1 MAGGTGTFS
10 PGSGHPVLAALA
22 RADRGVGDALEL
34 GLLTLG
40 EADARSALVA
50 AQRHAARTAALAAK
64 LAARADELQ
73 VGRVDGSPSTA
84 VWFANATGVTRGE
97 AHRVLRVGQS
107 AARYVRLAAAAA
119 AGAVSLDQADVI
131 VRALDALP
139 DDIDAE
145 TAGRAEEVLVENA
158 GRFDALA
165 LRKLG
170 KRILDVVAPE
180 VGEAHEARLLAAE
193 ERSAMATAS
202 LTLRDLGDGRTSIRG
217 ILPTLHAEMLGKAL
231 DAYAAPGHKNAG
243 SDEADR
249 FTTGTPSPLRRGEA
263 FVELIEALDARDLPE
278 VGGTNA
284 TVVVNLDLDAL
295 LRDLGVATLDT
306 GGRISAAEA
315 RRLACSANLVPAVL
329 GGASEVLDLGRAQR
343 YHSKPQRLAIA
354 LRDKTCVTD
363 GCDRPA
369 HQCQVHHWTLWSA
382 GGTTNTTD
390 AALLCGHH
398 HRKVH
403 DPRYETRRTRHPLGH
418 TSVRFVRRP

>member
-10 PGSGHPVLAALA
+10 PGSGHPVLAAVG
-22 RADRGVGDALEL
+22 RADEHVGDALEL

-40 EADARSALVA
+40 EVDARSALVA
-50 AQRHAARTAALAAK
+50 TRRLINRASGLMAK

-97 AHRVLRVGQS
+97 AYRVLRVGG
-107 AARYVRLAAAAA
+107 ALERYIRVAAAAA

-131 VRALDALP
+131 VRALNALP
-139 DDIDAE
+139 DDIDVE
-145 TAGRAEEVLVENA
+145 TVGRAEALLVQHA
-158 GRFDALA
+158 ARFDALA
-165 LRKLG
+165 LRKFG

-180 VGEAHEARLLAAE
+180 VGEAHETRLLAAE

-217 ILPTLHAEMLGKAL
+217 VLPTLHAEMLGKAF
-231 DAYAAPGHKNAG
+231 DAYAAPGHKKANP
-243 SDEADR
+243 DEADR
-249 FTTGTPSPLRRGEA
+249 FVTGVPSPLRRGEA
-263 FVELIEALDARDLPE
+263 FVELIESLDARDLPE

-284 TVVVNLDLDAL
+284 TVVINLDLDAL

-315 RRLACSANLVPAVL
+315 RRLACSASLVPAVL
-329 GGASEVLDLGRAQR
+329 GGGSEVLDLGRAQR
-343 YHSKPQRLAIA
+343 RHSKPQRLAIA

>member
-10 PGSGHPVLAALA
+10 PGPGHPVLAALA

-40 EADARSALVA
+40 EVDARSALVA
-50 AQRHAARTAALAAK
+50 AQHLINRATGLVAK
-64 LAARADELQ
+64 LAARAEELQ

-97 AHRVLRVGQS
+97 AHRVLRVGG
-107 AARYVRLAAAAA
+107 AFERYARVAAAAA

-139 DDIDAE
+139 DEVDVE
-145 TAGRAEEVLVENA
+145 TVGRAEEVLVDNA
-158 GRFDALA
+158 ARFDALA

-202 LTLRDLGDGRTSIRG
+202 LTLRDLGDGKTSIRG

-231 DAYAAPGHKNAG
+231 DAYAAPGHKNAS

-249 FTTGTPSPLRRGEA
+249 FATGVPSPLRRGEA

-278 VGGTNA
+278 VGGANA

-382 GGTTNTTD
+382 GGATNTTD
-390 AALLCGHH
+390 AGLLCGHH
-398 HRKVH
+398 HRTVH
-403 DPRYETRRTRHPLGH
+403 DSRYETRRTRHPLGH

>member
-10 PGSGHPVLAALA
+10 PGSRHPVLAAIG
-22 RADRGVGDALEL
+22 RADEHVGDALEL

-50 AQRHAARTAALAAK
+50 VQQVSARLDALAAK

-73 VGRVDGSPSTA
+73 VGRVNGSPSTA

-97 AHRVLRVGQS
+97 AYRVLRVGG
-107 AARYVRLAAAAA
+107 AFERYVRVAAAAA

-131 VRALDALP
+131 VRAIDALP
-139 DDIDAE
+139 DEFDAE
-145 TAGRAEEVLVENA
+145 TRQRAEAVLVENA
-158 GRFDALA
+158 ARFDALA

-193 ERSAMATAS
+193 ERSAMAAAS
-202 LTLRDLGDGRTSIRG
+202 LTLRDLGDGRTSVRG

-231 DAYAAPGHKNAG
+231 DAYASPGHKNAS

-249 FTTGTPSPLRRGEA
+249 FATGTPSPLRRGKA
-263 FVELIEALDARDLPE
+263 FVELIEGLDARDLPE
-278 VGGTNA
+278 VGGTSA

-329 GGASEVLDLGRAQR
+329 GGSSEVLDLGRAQR

-354 LRDKTCVTD
+354 IRDKTCVTD

-382 GGTTNTTD
+382 GGSTTVRD
-390 AALLCGHH
+390 AGLLCGHH

>member
-1 MAGGTGTFS
+1 
-10 PGSGHPVLAALA
+10 
-22 RADRGVGDALEL
+22 
-34 GLLTLG
+34 
-40 EADARSALVA
+40 
-50 AQRHAARTAALAAK
+50 
-64 LAARADELQ
+64 
-73 VGRVDGSPSTA
+73 
-84 VWFANATGVTRGE
+84 VTRGE
-97 AHRVLRVGQS
+97 AYRALRVGQS
-107 AARYVRLAAAAA
+107 AERYVRLAAAAA
-119 AGAVSLDQADVI
+119 AGVVSLDQADVI

-139 DDIDAE
+139 DEVDADTRE
-145 TAGRAEEVLVENA
+145 RAEAVLVEHA
-158 GRFDALA
+158 ARFDALA

-193 ERSAMATAS
+193 ERSAMAAAS
-202 LTLRDLGDGRTSIRG
+202 LTLRDLGDGRTSVRG
-217 ILPTLHAEMLGKAL
+217 ILPTLHAEMLSKAL
-231 DAYAAPGHKNAG
+231 DAYAAPGHKNASSQPG
-243 SDEADR
+243 DR
-249 FTTGTPSPLRRGEA
+249 FVTGMPSPLRRGEA

-295 LRDLGVATLDT
+295 LRGLGVATLDT
-306 GGRISAAEA
+306 GGRISAAAA

-329 GGASEVLDLGRAQR
+329 GGGSEILDLGRAQR
-343 YHSKPQRLAIA
+343 YHSKAQRLAIG

-382 GGTTNTTD
+382 GGGTSTKD
-390 AALLCGHH
+390 AGLLCGPH

>member
-10 PGSGHPVLAALA
+10 PGSGHPVLAALS
-22 RADRGVGDALEL
+22 RADHEVDGALDL

-40 EADARSALVA
+40 EVDARSALVA
-50 AQRHAARTAALAAK
+50 AQEVSARLDALTAK

-73 VGRVDGSPSTA
+73 VARVDGSPSTA
-84 VWFANATGVTRGE
+84 VWFANATGLTRGE

-107 AARYVRLAAAAA
+107 AERYARLAAAAGG
-119 AGAVSLDQADVI
+119 GAVSLDQADAI

-139 DDIDAE
+139 DEVDAM
-145 TAGRAEEVLVENA
+145 TLDRAEDVLVDNA
-158 GRFDALA
+158 SRFDALA

-193 ERSAMATAS
+193 ERSAMAAAS

-217 ILPTLHAEMLGKAL
+217 ILPTLHAEMLSKVL
-231 DAYAAPGHKNAG
+231 DAYAAPGHKNA
-243 SDEADR
+243 ADDPAGR
-249 FTTGTPSPLRRGEA
+249 FTTGIPSPLRRGEA
-263 FVELIEALDARDLPE
+263 FVELIEGLDSRDLPE

-284 TVVVNLDLDAL
+284 TVVVNLDLDTL

-315 RRLACSANLVPAVL
+315 RRLACSAHLVPAVL
-329 GGASEVLDLGRAQR
+329 GGTSEVLDLGRAQR
-343 YHSKPQRLAIA
+343 SHSKAQRLAIA
-354 LRDKTCVTD
+354 IRDKTCVTD

-382 GGTTNTTD
+382 GGSTTVRD
-390 AALLCGHH
+390 AGLLCGHH